1 MPRRLILD
9 LSDIYNFLAG
19 EGRLTGV
26 QRLELNL
33 AMRLMRRGGIDVVA
47 GYYDPAFGVYARFP
61 ATETLDDLER
71 LRESLA
77 FEHVRPLRSYKYRT
91 KPLRGAL
98 HYARV
103 RAGIAFRRH
112 IRPWL
117 GSRGARPAPE
127 PLAFRD
133 GDVILL
139 LGSGWQTIDM
149 YRALEPFVR
158 RGVVT
163 PIALVHDLSHIVLK
177 GEQTGL
183 SAAVLE
189 GWVRDVSRFVDRY
202 LSYSESTRTDFLAFC
217 RELGIDENRVE
228 TFPLAHEFQPG
239 NADAVRPGVA
249 ALSEVRYVLSVG
261 PVAGRKNGDRLVAAW
276 ARLAA
281 ELGRDRMPALVFA
294 GGSRRDDLTEPAAN
308 DLGDLVRFV
317 ERPNDAELEQLYRH
331 ALFTVYPSLYEGW
344 GLPIGESL
352 WFGKL
357 CVTSGTSSMP
367 EVGGAFCDY
376 FDPYDVDSMATALR
390 RPVAEA
396 GYLERREA
404 EIDRSRLRSWDE
416 SADALL
422 AAVARLEA

>member
-1 MPRRLILD
+1 MPHRLILD

-33 AMRLMRRGGIDVVA
+33 AMRLIRRGGLDVVP

-61 ATETLDDLER
+61 DTETLNDLER
-71 LRESLA
+71 LRENLA
-77 FEHVRPLRSYKYRT
+77 FEHVQPLRSYKYRA

-103 RAGIAFRRH
+103 RAGIAFRRYV
-112 IRPWL
+112 RPWL
-117 GSRGARPAPE
+117 GGSGVRPAPE
-127 PLAFRD
+127 TLAFRD

-158 RGVVT
+158 KGTVT
-163 PIALVHDLSHIVLK
+163 PIALVHDLSHVVLK

-183 SAAVLE
+183 SAAILE
-189 GWVRDVSRFVDRY
+189 GWVRDISRFVGRY
-202 LSYSESTRTDFLAFC
+202 LSYSQSTKRDFLAFC
-217 RELGIDENRVE
+217 RELGIDGKRVE

-239 NADAVRPGVA
+239 NADAVRPGLAELA
-249 ALSEVRYVLSVG
+249 AERYVLAVG
-261 PVAGRKNGDRLVAAW
+261 PVAGRKNGDRLVTAW

-294 GGSRRDDLTEPAAN
+294 GSSRRDDLTEPAATE
-308 DLGDLVRFV
+308 LGDLVRFV
-317 ERPNDAELEQLYRH
+317 DRPNDAELEQLYRH

-357 CVTSGTSSMP
+357 CVASNTSSMP

-376 FDPYDVDSMATALR
+376 FDPYDIDSMVAALR

-396 GYLERREA
+396 GYLERREV
-404 EIDRSRLRSWDE
+404 EIDRSRLRSWDD

-422 AAVARLEA
+422 AALERLEA